1 MQSVYVHVYVFVPEQ
16 TGSAPSMGPVMVSG
30 SPQELFTT
38 GGVGTI
44 CALLIQGTVE
54 PPLGGRFAE
63 GGVTVYVNTHCPE
76 LPVQSVYVHV
86 YVFVPEQTG
95 SGLITG
101 PVIAKGFPQE
111 LFTAGGVGVTC
122 AFTTHATV
130 DAPGAGIV
138 KVGGDTV
145 YVYTQSSEFPVQSV

>member
-16 TGSAPSMGPVMVSG
+16 TGSTPTTGPVMDNG
-30 SPQELFTT
+30 SPHELST
-38 GGVGTI
+38 GGAAGTT
-44 CALLIQGTVE
+44 CASLIQGTVE

-63 GGVTVYVNTHCPE
+63 GGVTVYVNTHCPV

-101 PVIAKGFPQE
+101 PVIVKGFPQE

-130 DAPGAGIV
+130 DEPGAGIV
-138 KVGGDTV
+138 NVGGDTV
-145 YVYTQSSEFPVQSV
+145 YV